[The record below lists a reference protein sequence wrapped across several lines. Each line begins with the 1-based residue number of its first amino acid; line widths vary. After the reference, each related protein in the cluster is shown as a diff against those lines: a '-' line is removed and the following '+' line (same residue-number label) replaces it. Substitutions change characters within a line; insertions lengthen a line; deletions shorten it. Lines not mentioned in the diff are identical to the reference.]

1 MFGFMLDAVNN
12 IRQVP
17 HDSVGEKLAVGGEVT
32 LLGMGTVFAVLII
45 IWVMVE
51 LLHLLLGEKTKKVA
65 KKVNEVPAPVKA
77 EVTETP
83 VTETPV
89 TEVQATPT
97 APDYDIIAVITAAV
111 AAASGS
117 SPNSFR
123 VVSFKRANNKFS
135 SGK

>member
-45 IWVMVE
+45 IWIMVE
-51 LLHLLLGEKTKKVA
+51 LLHLLLGEKTKKVV
-65 KKVNEVPAPVKA
+65 KEVNEAPVPVKT
-77 EVTETP
+77 EVAETP
-83 VTETPV
+83 VD
-89 TEVQATPT
+89 EVQVTPT

>member
-1 MFGFMLDAVNN
+1 MFDFLLDAAAQ

-17 HDSVGEKLAVGGEVT
+17 HETISEKLAVGGEVT
-32 LLGMGTVFAVLII
+32 LRGMGTVFAVLIL
-45 IWVMVE
+45 IWILVE
-51 LLHLLLGEKTKKVA
+51 FMHLLLGVKAPKTENEPVA
-65 KKVNEVPAPVKA
+65 EVAPIAKQTEEVA
-77 EVTETP
+77 EVT
-83 VTETPV
+83 
-89 TEVQATPT
+89 A
-97 APDYDIIAVITAAV
+97 APIAPADDLALIAVITAAI